1 MATSVPLVEYLCSEV
16 IYPLHAILLNYS
28 IHLEF
33 SDFWG
38 FFGNFDMLPCP
49 LFFFFFLLGSS
60 PKERVEIE
68 TLQLAIT

>member
-33 SDFWG
+33 NDFWG
-38 FFGNFDMLPCP
+38 FFGNCDVLPCP
-49 LFFFFFLLGSS
+49 FFFFCLLGSS